1 MRSDNSMLPVF
12 LYSVSQNV
20 GRRLGFI
27 RRTSLEGEPGQKIAY
42 SKESV
47 QDGEGIANQV
57 LSAFEGIGDDW
68 SEQDKAGG
76 RRGSIRTIH
85 TYYLT

>member
-1 MRSDNSMLPVF
+1 MLPVF

-20 GRRLGFI
+20 RRRLCFI
-27 RRTSLEGEPGQKIAY
+27 LRASLEGELGQNIAY

-47 QDGEGIANQV
+47 QVGEGIENQV
-57 LSAFEGIGDDW
+57 LSAFEGIGDDE
-68 SEQDKAGG
+68 SEQDKARG
-76 RRGSIRTIH
+76 RRGNIRTIH